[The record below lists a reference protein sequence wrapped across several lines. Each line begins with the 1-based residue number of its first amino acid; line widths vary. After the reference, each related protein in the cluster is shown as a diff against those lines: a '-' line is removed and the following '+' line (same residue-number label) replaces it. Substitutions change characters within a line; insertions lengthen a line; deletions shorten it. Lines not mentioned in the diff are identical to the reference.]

1 VPEGEPRLDFRDM
14 TEADVEDGVRLSR
27 ASGWNQTIGDWR
39 LLLSLGPGLFRV
51 AAEDGCVVASGGA
64 VRYGDALAWI
74 CMILVD
80 PAKRGRGIGRRIFE
94 DVLDR
99 ARACVRTGGV
109 RCVGLDATPAGH
121 GIYVQ
126 CGFQDAGGIVRM
138 RAEGSALESRSPEP
152 GTVRDL
158 APVLGV
164 RPLTSEDLPA
174 VLALDREVF
183 GADRSAVLRW
193 AFAAAPDLGWSG
205 RGAGS
210 LAYCFGRHGDHS
222 DHVGPVVA
230 DDPAVAADLVRAC
243 LARPGSRPLI
253 IDARV
258 EPSWV
263 ARLAAMGFRE
273 QRRFTRMYLGD
284 CRPSSQPA
292 AEPAVLG
299 PEFG

>member
-14 TEADVEDGVRLSR
+14 TEADLEDGLRLSQ
-27 ASGWNQTIGDWR
+27 ASGWNQAIEDWR

-51 AAEDGCVVASGGA
+51 AVEDGRVVASGGA

-80 PAKRGRGIGRRIFE
+80 PAKRGHGIGTRIFE
-94 DVLDR
+94 DVLER
-99 ARACVRTGGV
+99 AKAYMRCGGL

-121 GIYVQ
+121 GIYAA
-126 CGFQDAGGIVRM
+126 CGFQDEGGIVRT
-138 RAEGSALESRSPEP
+138 RAEGSGLESCTAEP
-152 GTVRDL
+152 RQNQDL
-158 APVLGV
+158 TPSA
-164 RPLTSEDLPA
+164 RPLTAADLPA
-174 VLALDREVF
+174 VLARDREVF
-183 GADRSAVLRW
+183 GADRGAVLRW
-193 AFAAAPDLGWSG
+193 AHATAPDLAWIAST
-205 RGAGS
+205 AGT

-230 DDPAVAADLVRAC
+230 GDATVAGGLVRAC
-243 LARPGSRPLI
+243 LARPRSRPLI
-253 IDARV
+253 VDARV

-263 ARLAAMGFRE
+263 ASLAAMGFRE
-273 QRRFTRMYLGD
+273 QRPFTRMYLGES
-284 CRPSSQPA
+284 RPASQPS